1 MVLKCPLTKGKC
13 NRAFLHETFY
23 FKIDK
28 ITGKSRFQGKA
39 TLISVVAGYRNTMF
53 IYQIAV

>member
-1 MVLKCPLTKGKC
+1 MVLKGPLTKRKR

-39 TLISVVAGYRNTMF
+39 TLVSVVAGYRYTTC
-53 IYQIAV
+53 IYQNAV